1 MEIYDSP
8 TGFGSCTVTPLLCV
22 SVWSFL
28 GDVLVS
34 VEILFFIYV
43 RFIFVV
49 SMVYIMYS
57 IIERVF
63 EKIKIKKK
71 TLKYEGIYIF
81 FGPCIEKLIW
91 TTSAVKINQY
101 KWNFS
106 NNGRQMAQKLFSLI
120 EKTSFL
126 KNNPLFFWKLSID
139 HFVFPFFFKKLFKNI
154 LKTSRY
160 FE

>member
-8 TGFGSCTVTPLLCV
+8 TGFGSCTVTRLLCV

-81 FGPCIEKLIW
+81 FGRCIEKLIW

-139 HFVFPFFFKKLFKNI
+139 HFVFPFF
-154 LKTSRY
+154 LKSSSKIY
-160 FE
+160 